1 MTFLTLLPGHYHHEK
16 KNIPSED
23 HLRYFLYSWL
33 EQQAEWKIHEYKGT
47 KTNHIH
53 EQKMK

>member
-1 MTFLTLLPGHYHHEK
+1 MTFFTLLGHYHHEK